1 MLDELLE
8 RLKHPDQWVRV
19 EALRILAMVEE
30 VRALP
35 AIAEVYRTDPEAG
48 VRQVAHWAGQIIHAA
63 KRTAQLPRPNSSEP
77 SLAHRQEAFLHS
89 LIDKDHRTYDQ
100 MQLVLQQ
107 EALRQTQPD
116 AFRAAEL
123 PLDRAPL
130 DLMRLLDE
138 GLSEDFFS

>member
-1 MLDELLE
+1 MLEELLE

-35 AIAEVYRTDPEAG
+35 AIAEVYRSDPEVG
-48 VRQVAHWAGQIIHAA
+48 VRQVAQWAGQIIYAA
-63 KRTAQLPRPNSSEP
+63 KRNAELHSTSQATALSQ
-77 SLAHRQEAFLHS
+77 RQEAFLQS
-89 LIDKDHRTYDQ
+89 LIEKDHRTYDQ

-107 EALRQTQPD
+107 EMLRETRPNLPTALPPS
-116 AFRAAEL
+116 E
-123 PLDRAPL
+123 APL

-138 GLSEDFFS
+138 GLSEDFFD